1 MSFKGMEGVRVNAL
15 LSLALVAFA
24 CIILSAADSEA
35 LPVGAIVLLL
45 IFAGHFSGLYRYAD
59 VAAAMGGMAGYVLL
73 ERGQGTPGI
82 IALFLAAVCFAVTV
96 VAARRLDSCM
106 RQTETDAKKSQSL
119 VDELTIYDDVSG
131 LLKRRYGEMAIEEE
145 ISRARRTKT
154 SLSLVLA
161 APDPVPEHPV
171 ELPPDEDV
179 EAAAIGNVFREML
192 RVTDRMARLGGS
204 TYIALLPATDAP
216 GGAVVAEKLRRVCA
230 ERGVSPLRFA
240 VATFPDNALSAADL
254 LEEAFAAL
262 QLARTGAMHY
272 AGPDMLAPTGS

>member
-1 MSFKGMEGVRVNAL
+1 M
-15 LSLALVAFA
+15 
-24 CIILSAADSEA
+24 
-35 LPVGAIVLLL
+35 
-45 IFAGHFSGLYRYAD
+45 
-59 VAAAMGGMAGYVLL
+59 AAAIGGTAGYVLL

-82 IALFLAAVCFAVTV
+82 IALFLAAVCFGAA
-96 VAARRLDSCM
+96 VAAARMLAGYM
-106 RQTETDAKKSQSL
+106 RQGDTDLKKTRNL
-119 VDELTIYDDVSG
+119 VDELTMYDDVSG

-145 ISRARRTKT
+145 VRRARRTKT
-154 SLSLVLA
+154 PLSLVLA

-179 EAAAIGNVFREML
+179 EAVAIGGVFREML

-216 GGAVVAEKLRRVCA
+216 GGAVVAEKLRHSCA
-230 ERGVSPLRFA
+230 ERGISPLRFG

-262 QLARTGAMHY
+262 QLARTGGLQY